1 MQQILEHEGRGP
13 CPEQCHTP
21 LTVIRDCHVSM
32 MMSKKMTRVCLN
44 YRESNKK
51 NGGNMLG
58 KEKEKEN
65 LLPLF
70 VAGAGVWCVWIRWLC
85 AHLNHTLGTLQ

>member
-51 NGGNMLG
+51 NGGIML
-58 KEKEKEN
+58 
-65 LLPLF
+65 LAAPLF
-70 VAGAGVWCVWIRWLC
+70 VAGAGVGFVGFVPI
-85 AHLNHTLGTLQ
+85 

>member
-1 MQQILEHEGRGP
+1 
-13 CPEQCHTP
+13 
-21 LTVIRDCHVSM
+21 M

-58 KEKEKEN
+58 KEKEN

-70 VAGAGVWCVWIRWLC
+70 VAGAGVCGFVGFVPI
-85 AHLNHTLGTLQ
+85 